1 MFNNC
6 LPQSPAF
13 QLLLVKFSES
23 TNIFKSCQMAKSM
36 LGDWGRKEI
45 VHFWEH
51 LMAFDEWSKHP
62 VLNDVTV
69 DKGRKCLS
77 CSFKTQDIK
86 FARCTSLH
94 RCSLRWKNLGIYIY
108 TYIYCSLFS
117 ISFGFGISNKKWA
130 SELYYPG
137 GQNGQGL
144 IPTTFHVDGVE
155 FFTNAEYVC
164 WSMSS
169 TLAAGNV
176 SKLGDEKLIASFKIW
191 KRHKWISLVCI
202 PAGKLVFKVWD
213 YKYPLVI
220 IPGASMRK
228 RHAARPLQK
237 WQYKMGLSYLWHK
250 PQTNIDSKVSRC
262 PAECDDMLFI
272 RCI

>member
-77 CSFKTQDIK
+77 CSFKH
-86 FARCTSLH
+86 RTSNLH
-94 RCSLRWKNLGIYIY
+94 DVLAYIDVHCAERIWAYIYIYVY

-117 ISFGFGISNKKWA
+117 ISFGFGISNKK
-130 SELYYPG
+130 
-137 GQNGQGL
+137 
-144 IPTTFHVDGVE
+144 
-155 FFTNAEYVC
+155 
-164 WSMSS
+164 
-169 TLAAGNV
+169 
-176 SKLGDEKLIASFKIW
+176 
-191 KRHKWISLVCI
+191 
-202 PAGKLVFKVWD
+202 
-213 YKYPLVI
+213 
-220 IPGASMRK
+220 
-228 RHAARPLQK
+228 
-237 WQYKMGLSYLWHK
+237 
-250 PQTNIDSKVSRC
+250 
-262 PAECDDMLFI
+262 
-272 RCI
+272 